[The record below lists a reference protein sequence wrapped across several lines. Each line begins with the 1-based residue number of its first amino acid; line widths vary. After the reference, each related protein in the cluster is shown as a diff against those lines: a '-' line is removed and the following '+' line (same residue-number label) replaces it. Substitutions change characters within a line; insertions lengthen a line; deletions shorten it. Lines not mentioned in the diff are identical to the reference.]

1 MLRPF
6 SDISCWSVI
15 FILLLALVLTL
26 VFLFLV
32 LSDGAKLR
40 VKLELTFEGVDFG
53 RHGHDLFVVGRFGT
67 PLTRILEVVE
77 VGVRKGH
84 ENFVV
89 QGKCSV
95 EVAVMLLLHVGFE
108 VVAGNDE
115 VGVEEEVEG
124 VVDRRPSSQNL

>member
-1 MLRPF
+1 MK
-6 SDISCWSVI
+6 ISCPVSN
-15 FILLLALVLTL
+15 
-26 VFLFLV
+26 
-32 LSDGAKLR
+32 GAKLR
-40 VKLELTFEGVDFG
+40 VKLELPFEGVDFG
-53 RHGHDLFVVGRFGT
+53 RHGHDLFVVERFGT